1 VPEPHH
7 RRTPP
12 TPSISDQGFAAL
24 RVAATLVHTVPGL
37 RARLRD
43 HHGVRATVARPP
55 VDRAVGDGIGPVHLS
70 PCAFRKAVIEAALL
84 HDAGH
89 ALALLDLDADP
100 AVDIGVPPDGRS
112 WPGGIYRVPL
122 EQRWLYAFAT
132 TLDAETCH
140 EVGRPLVDASGPL
153 PEIEALGMRG
163 DAETGVTVLYAETA
177 TSSTPVDELR
187 VRALLEELLACFTT
201 EELVR
206 DLHADAYR

>member
-1 VPEPHH
+1 MISEP
-7 RRTPP
+7 
-12 TPSISDQGFAAL
+12 GFAAL

-43 HHGVRATVARPP
+43 DRGVRATVARRPL
-55 VDRAVGDGIGPVHLS
+55 DGAGADGDGADAGTVALS
-70 PCAFRKAVIEAALL
+70 PCGFRKAVIEASAQIR
-84 HDAGH
+84 AGR

-100 AVDIGVPPDGRS
+100 AIDIGVPADGRS

-132 TLDAETCH
+132 TLEPESCH

-153 PEIEALGMRG
+153 PELEALGIRG
-163 DAETGVTVLYAETA
+163 DTDTGVTVLYAEAPSTA
-177 TSSTPVDELR
+177 TPVDELR
-187 VRALLEELLACFTT
+187 IRALLEELLARFTA

-206 DLHADAYR
+206 DLEAGVCS

>member
-1 VPEPHH
+1 MPDPHL

-12 TPSISDQGFAAL
+12 TRTISDHGFAAL

-37 RARLRD
+37 RVRLRD
-43 HHGVRATVARPP
+43 DHGVRATVARPP
-55 VDRAVGDGIGPVHLS
+55 LDPADGDDTGLTHLS
-70 PCAFRKAVIEAALL
+70 PCGFRKAVVEASLL
-84 HDAGH
+84 HQAGR

-100 AVDIGVPPDGRS
+100 AIDIGVPPDGRS

-140 EVGRPLVDASGPL
+140 EIGRPIVDGSGPL

-163 DAETGVTVLYAETA
+163 DAETGVTVLYAEA
-177 TSSTPVDELR
+177 ASSSTPVDELR
-187 VRALLEELLACFTT
+187 IRALLEDLLACFSA
-201 EELVR
+201 EELIG
-206 DLHADAYR
+206 DLRSGAYR